1 MKKIIFNLL
10 LIGWVVFSSSC
21 DETKTEPEP
30 LKTPEELAIEDL
42 TGGSSQTWT
51 VAGGGSVQRDGRSET
66 NIYQNFEIIFAANS
80 TSKIYQTFNNNSL
93 FAANGTWEFVS
104 GRVDR
109 IRLSGTAPASGQEI
123 SFTRTG
129 DDLRLQFSI
138 PVPGARV
145 EAVAGA
151 YTFNLRRKQ

>member
-1 MKKIIFNLL
+1 MKKIIFSLIM
-10 LIGWVVFSSSC
+10 IGWAVFSTSC
-21 DETKTEPEP
+21 GEKRTDPEP
-30 LKTPEELAIEDL
+30 QKTPEELAIEDL
-42 TGGSSQTWT
+42 TGGSFQTWT

-66 NIYQNFEIIFAANS
+66 NIYQNFEITFAANS
-80 TSKIYQTFNNNSL
+80 TSKTYQTFNNNSL

-129 DDLRLQFSI
+129 NDLRLQFTI
-138 PVPGARV
+138 PIPGARV
-145 EAVAGA
+145 EAVAGG